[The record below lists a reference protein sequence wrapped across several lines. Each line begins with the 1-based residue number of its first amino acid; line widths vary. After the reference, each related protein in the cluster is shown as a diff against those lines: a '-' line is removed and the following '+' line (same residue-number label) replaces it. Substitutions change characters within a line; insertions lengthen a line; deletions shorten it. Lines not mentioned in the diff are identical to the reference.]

1 MNNLVTWTA
10 PSGGAGTTTAV
21 WHMAQVATTTE
32 DAVLIVD
39 LSPSR
44 ALSQLAGVESSP
56 GLAGILQQGQDL
68 QSAILPTAAER
79 LHILP
84 AGDLHEMLLVES
96 LSQGTLNETLTALA
110 QGPHSVFVDLPAGF
124 PFLLSQVAELSSWV
138 LVSQP
143 CRSDAVTYLADVL
156 EPLISKTGSRP
167 SVGVVLNQFAPWSSI
182 ETELYR
188 MLRKTLPQSALWKTV
203 IPFDET
209 FDETARRHLPA
220 TLFASKNP
228 GPKAYLDL
236 FGEWR
241 ARRALLHAAAEKT
254 ERPTDQMSG
263 GAQ

>member
-1 MNNLVTWTA
+1 MSNLVTWTA

-21 WHMAQVATTTE
+21 WHMAQVATTAE
-32 DAVLIVD
+32 DAVLVVD

-68 QSAILPTAAER
+68 QSAILPTAADR

-96 LSQGTLNETLTALA
+96 LSQGTLPEILDALA

-124 PFLLSQVAELSSWV
+124 PFLLAQVAELSSWV
-138 LVSQP
+138 LISQP
-143 CRSDAVTYLADVL
+143 CRSNAVANLAGVL
-156 EPLISKTGSRP
+156 EPLASETSKKP
-167 SVGVVLNQFAPWSSI
+167 LVGVVLNQFAAWSRT
-182 ETELYR
+182 EAELYL
-188 MLRKTLPQSALWKTV
+188 MLRRSLPESALWRTV

-220 TLFASKNP
+220 TLFAPDSP
-228 GPKAYLDL
+228 GPKAYFDL
-236 FGEWR
+236 FGEWT
-241 ARRALLHAAAEKT
+241 ARKALLRTADDET
-254 ERPTDQMSG
+254 RQRTNQTSG